1 MGQISLKL
9 PETLHQH
16 FASRA
21 GFEGISLDQY
31 LLFLLAQHAPQG
43 YTLVPAAESPEE
55 QKDSFARLR
64 QSLKAQ
70 NPATPSPEE
79 IRRILDEREPVA
91 PEDAMP
97 ADLQERLDTLL
108 ASRAQ
113 PGGRLSS

>member
-1 MGQISLKL
+1 MGQISLSL

-43 YTLVPAAESPEE
+43 YSLMPAAESPEE
-55 QKDSFARLR
+55 QKASFSRLR

-70 NPATPSPEE
+70 SPGTLSPEE
-79 IRRILDEREPVA
+79 IQRFLDEREPVA
-91 PEDAMP
+91 PEDALP
-97 ADLQERLDTLL
+97 VDLQGRLDVLL
-108 ASRAQ
+108 AKARSEDLLR
-113 PGGRLSS
+113 S

>member
-9 PETLHQH
+9 PETLYQH

-55 QKDSFARLR
+55 QKNSFARLR
-64 QSLKAQ
+64 QSLNTQ
-70 NPATPSPEE
+70 SPGTASAKEVQ
-79 IRRILDEREPVA
+79 RILDEREPVA
-91 PEDAMP
+91 PEDAIP
-97 ADLQERLDTLL
+97 DDLQKRLDAIL
-108 ASRAQ
+108 ASRARS
-113 PGGRLSS
+113 PGRLSS